1 MSRAGQSTFTGIS
14 DQADIALLY
23 LLRAIK
29 KSSFQKIIIEG
40 QAWNDFTLI
49 FDDHIE
55 NCEVKSFSKEL
66 NYSDIKTII
75 STKKGKDYGEKDVF
89 RIIMRLVNKSFKRDH
104 EYIRES
110 LYWWHSFYKKDYSK
124 NSVIRRFLKKGW
136 SEQEIIFLL
145 KTEIVEFKNIQN
157 IYNQVSEYFAL
168 EEPFYLDAA
177 DIENISSRTFKTIME
192 KGKKGET
199 ISRSDFLSSLSE
211 FRRTIAEKSESF
223 SPDIPIGIKFVR
235 LAKYLKTEDDFAKL
249 NHSKFLGPISD
260 RPRLIFYVTDKL
272 GQNEFN
278 VESFGFFLNKIL
290 LKQWYV
296 RSAIRLLEK
305 KQEQNRVS
313 NEFLIDFL
321 TENYRRFAH
330 DFNYDSALRMIKSI
344 AQSDKKGKFEKRILD
359 FMKREI
365 LLPFSKNHRKYSLR
379 KKRPWREDE
388 QLAEILKIF
397 LERAKNRKDF
407 MDFIFGYFDFTSDDF
422 DNVIETHPLV
432 YSFVKDFIKE
442 NLEENFDYVVRK
454 ISEQFNL
461 KYDGKYKG
469 YEWMGSGVS
478 QAGSSYSIVDK
489 GVVRLLFEPLFTEF
503 YQSDAKKAWRFFK
516 TRILN
521 RAKVRATKH
530 TPIYLK
536 RALTTILL
544 DRLEKGQL
552 TDPEKK
558 ETFEYLGSIL
568 RIRKG
573 VPQTSEII
581 FDKISRRDLKQIGYN
596 RIMDLI
602 EIDALKYRRNDYS
615 AGYPTNLFVISTLIK
630 LIKEGYKPAKDF
642 YLALVKKSDFITYDR
657 HYDSFEQ
664 MVAQGIPES
673 DPDFIAE
680 IFNLIDFETY
690 LDSFGQD
697 VVWDKSGLISG
708 LIKKDWQDNKN
719 RGQQIVTRFLK
730 DKTPSKKVLE
740 FLAGPIRD
748 LAQYDAGRT
757 YNLLYPYL
765 QNKHIFWKTFQ
776 NSSYARENIVSMA
789 EDLVKARKYEEAKHI
804 IELCIDDPDPNTD
817 EKSEFNYHLKIKN
830 GEEESLI
837 TSVRGKLAWALQKFV
852 ISNKP
857 KLMQYALE
865 KTNTLL
871 DLDGTL
877 AKKLNYSEPDLY
889 VRRQALVPFIELS
902 HPGRRKLLGEDLSD
916 YIRTIAFEILGTI
929 DKQITSGEANPV
941 SLIEHLV
948 HVFSYIRDVSTD
960 EAKEILNFFEYHK
973 ISKAHFLFVYFAVY
987 RKNQYEKIPFD
998 SKYFEEK
1005 LIHLCQESD
1014 DFRES
1019 LAWDFWRT
1027 AENDKKNKT
1036 NHFDNIEKYWKLLF
1050 EKYDQRTFDNL
1061 YRTLEITLTDST
1073 RYKEHR
1079 ELLKGALKKEIEYLK
1094 TNKIIDVHLWDP
1106 GKEIFQILK
1115 EHGDDDFLD
1124 VFGYL
1129 VENLS
1134 ENIDYCWMK
1143 DWIAMFKAIKLTTKD
1158 KEGLCNKIKTKL
1170 EDLYPEYLEEE

>member
-1 MSRAGQSTFTGIS
+1 MSRAGQYTFTGIS
-14 DQADIALLY
+14 DQADITLLY
-23 LLRAIK
+23 LLRASK
-29 KSSFQKIIIEG
+29 RSDFQKVTIEG
-40 QAWNDFTLI
+40 KEYEDFTLQYK
-49 FDDHIE
+49 DYYEDY
-55 NCEVKSFSKEL
+55 EVKSHKKKLSFT
-66 NYSDIKTII
+66 DIHEIVRKWLD
-75 STKKGKDYGEKDVF
+75 KQYGEKDKFKIVSRELNSTF
-89 RIIMRLVNKSFKRDH
+89 KDSYKHVNNYLHWIEAADLR
-104 EYIRES
+104 
-110 LYWWHSFYKKDYSK
+110 KDPIVK
-124 NSVIRRFLKKGW
+124 RFLGYNW
-136 SEQEIIFLL
+136 VDNEIRFLARV
-145 KTEIVEFKNIQN
+145 EIVEFSEIKNIHQE
-157 IYNQVSEYFAL
+157 ISEYFAY
-168 EEPFYLDAA
+168 EYPFYLDPLDQRNIVAQFFK
-177 DIENISSRTFKTIME
+177 DILE
-192 KGKKGET
+192 KGKSGGQIT
-199 ISRSDFLSSLSE
+199 QRDFKDKLATFEKHIADCPTSFAPTLSYGRKILNLKDK
-211 FRRTIAEKSESF
+211 FLINAEKL
-223 SPDIPIGIKFVR
+223 GK
-235 LAKYLKTEDDFAKL
+235 LKHKTYLNQLTA
-249 NHSKFLGPISD
+249 H
-260 RPRLIFYVTDKL
+260 PRLIFYLSDKL
-272 GQNEFN
+272 E
-278 VESFGFFLNKIL
+278 ESDFHVDDFKFFIEGIL
-290 LKQWYV
+290 EKEHY
-296 RSAIRLLEK
+296 IRLALRILEK
-305 KQEQNRVS
+305 KWAQNKVDV
-313 NEFLIDFL
+313 EYLVDFVIN
-321 TENYRRFAH
+321 NYKKLSY
-330 DFNYDSALRMIKSI
+330 DLNYDEALRILKDI
-344 AQSDKKGKFEKRILD
+344 AQKDTQGKSSKRIIAFL
-359 FMKREI
+359 KKEI
-365 LLPFSKNHRKYSLR
+365 LLPFNKER
-379 KKRPWREDE
+379 KKRFQRAKRGWREDE
-388 QLAEILKIF
+388 QVAEILKIF

-521 RAKVRATKH
+521 RAKVRATKY

-630 LIKEGYKPAKDF
+630 LIKGGYKPAKDF

-708 LIKKDWQDNKN
+708 LIKKDWQDNKK

-748 LAQYDAGRT
+748 LAEYDAGRT

-776 NSSYARENIVSMA
+776 NSSYARENVVSMA
-789 EDLVKARKYEEAKHI
+789 EDLVKARKYGEAKHI

-837 TSVRGKLAWALQKFV
+837 TSVRGKLAWTLQKFA
-852 ISNKP
+852 ISNKS
-857 KLMQYALE
+857 KLMEYALG
-865 KTNTLL
+865 KTKILL

-877 AKKLNYSEPDLY
+877 AKKLNYSESDLY
-889 VRRQALVPFIELS
+889 VRQQALVPFIELS
-902 HPGRRKLLGEDLSD
+902 HPERRKLLGEDLSD
-916 YIRTIAFEILGTI
+916 YIRTTAFEILGTI

-987 RKNQYEKIPFD
+987 RKNQYKKIPFD
-998 SKYFEEK
+998 PRYFEEK

-1027 AENDKKNKT
+1027 AENDKKNK
-1036 NHFDNIEKYWKLLF
+1036 NNYFDNIEKYWKLLF

-1061 YRTLEITLTDST
+1061 YRTLEITLADST
-1073 RYKEHR
+1073 RYKEHK
-1079 ELLKGALKKEIEYLK
+1079 ELLKRALKKEIEYLK

-1115 EHGDDDFLD
+1115 EHSDDDFLD

-1143 DWIAMFKAIKLTTKD
+1143 DWIAMFRVIKLTTKD
-1158 KEGLCNKIKTKL
+1158 KKGLCNKIKTKL
-1170 EDLYPEYLEEE
+1170 EDLYPEYLEGE